1 MCDPVKPTSRVL
13 VLALT
18 AGAVVWIAPPAQ
30 AQATGP
36 VAASPA
42 RASAP
47 PWAAKL
53 DRLIGKRSFGVA
65 VRENGEF
72 LYRRQEARQQVPAS
86 NEKLLM
92 SMALLALLGPDAR
105 LITQATSLGWTAG
118 VVPGD
123 LWILG
128 QGDPSLGEKEMKALA
143 NAIRTAG
150 VLRIEGSVMGST
162 AYFKRDWRAP
172 GWKPSFRREEVALP
186 TALTFEGNTDKGV
199 HIRDPEHLAATSLSK
214 LLEKR
219 GIPVAGEPGSG
230 KPPAGLLPVAQ
241 IESPPLAELL
251 GFANQYS
258 SNFYAEV
265 LGKRLGAES
274 AGVPGSIA
282 KGADA
287 IAAWA
292 KANGAK
298 VASKD
303 SSGLS
308 YANRVTA
315 AGIVRLLGAAELE
328 TWGEALLEGLPEP
341 GEGTL
346 EHRMP
351 HLKVH
356 AKTGT
361 LTGISALSGWVFLR
375 REGVWAEFSILSRG
389 LDKDRAV
396 RIEDAIVRVLSR
408 SATL

>member
-1 MCDPVKPTSRVL
+1 MCDPVKPSRL
-13 VLALT
+13 LALT
-18 AGAVVWIAPPAQ
+18 LTAAVIVSIAPPVQ
-30 AQATGP
+30 
-36 VAASPA
+36 V
-42 RASAP
+42 RASARSTAGAEQGLRP
-47 PWAAKL
+47 PWTRTL

-65 VRENGEF
+65 VRENGAF
-72 LYRRQEARQQVPAS
+72 LYRHQENSQRAPAS

-92 SMALLALLGPDAR
+92 SMALLDLLGPDTR
-105 LITQATSLGWTAG
+105 LITQATSLGVAAG

-143 NAIRTAG
+143 NAIRAAG
-150 VLRIEGSVMGST
+150 VLRVEGSVMGST

-172 GWKPSFRREEVALP
+172 GWKPSFRREEIALP
-186 TALTFEGNTDKGV
+186 TALTFEGNTEKGV
-199 HIRDPEHLAATSLSK
+199 HIRDPERLAATSLSK

-219 GIPVAGEPGSG
+219 GVRVAGKPGSG

-251 GFANQYS
+251 EFANQYS

-265 LGKRLGAES
+265 LGKRLGAEA
-274 AGVPGSIA
+274 AGAPGSIA
-282 KGADA
+282 KGAAA
-287 IAAWA
+287 IVSWA
-292 KANGAK
+292 KANGAR
-298 VASKD
+298 VTSKD

-308 YANRVTA
+308 YANRVSA
-315 AGIVRLLGAAELE
+315 GGIVRLLGVAELLP
-328 TWGEALLEGLPEP
+328 WGEALREGLAAP

-375 REGVWAEFSILSRG
+375 RERVWAEFSILSRG
-389 LDKDRAV
+389 LEKDRAV

-408 SATL
+408 SASL